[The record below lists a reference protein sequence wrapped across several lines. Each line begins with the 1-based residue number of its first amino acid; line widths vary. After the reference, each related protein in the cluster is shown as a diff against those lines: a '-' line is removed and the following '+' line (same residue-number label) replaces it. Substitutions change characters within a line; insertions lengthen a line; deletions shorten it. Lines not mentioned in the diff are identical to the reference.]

1 MDWNY
6 TDIASGGDSN
16 ATTLVGLI
24 SNVTSLLTLTSQDAS
39 LQGQDSGSLA
49 NSTTVIQPVF
59 SLDWNV
65 EVNNV
70 RSYSFLIVL
79 LSIAVLMAV
88 LFVLFG
94 LFMKAGAHTLD
105 ATLSTANNNSLHN
118 ALGTHTNSQNSYS
131 NLLKDEFS
139 LFVDDDTHFMEC

>member
-6 TDIASGGDSN
+6 TTTYGGSTDATEWDSN
-16 ATTLVGLI
+16 MTSPTTVRNRGL
-24 SNVTSLLTLTSQDAS
+24 
-39 LQGQDSGSLA
+39 
-49 NSTTVIQPVF
+49 NSTVVQPVF

-65 EVNNV
+65 EVNNM

-79 LSIAVLMAV
+79 LSIAVVMAV

-94 LFMKAGAHTLD
+94 LFMKAGAHTID
-105 ATLSTANNNSLHN
+105 ATLTSTGTSLQN
-118 ALGTHTNSQNSYS
+118 ALGGNPTSQNSYS

-139 LFVDDDTHFMEC
+139 LFVDDDGQFMEC